1 VRKLFKMDLVQKDVV
16 DGWTFQSNGGCVSGE
31 SRRRG
36 VDVDVNVDIC

>member
-1 VRKLFKMDLVQKDVV
+1 MDLVQEDAI
-16 DGWTFQSNGGCVSGE
+16 DGWTFQGNVGCVSGE